1 MSVEG
6 SPITRTRRRH
16 ALKGAFW
23 EIVCQ
28 LLLTARRGA
37 KTLRHCSKNLFQRSN
52 AIEGGVVEGIV
63 VAIEKDVAVIDVG
76 LKTEGRVPLKE
87 FLAPGKDGGSRSAT
101 RSRFISTASRTRS
114 AKR

>member
-1 MSVEG
+1 MSVAFDRASGREDFA
-6 SPITRTRRRH
+6 
-16 ALKGAFW
+16 ALL
-23 EIVCQ
+23 EE
-28 LLLTARRGA
+28 
-37 KTLRHCSKNLFQRSN
+37 SFQRSN

-87 FLAPGKDGGSRSAT
+87 FLAPGRMGGSRSAT